1 MLKELNNGSKAGL
14 LILAVA
20 GMVMGILIL
29 LGKAVPEFF
38 VWTYF
43 AGVAIVF
50 ISSLFA
56 KRVKNNREDK

>member
-1 MLKELNNGSKAGL
+1 MLKELNNGSKIGL

-20 GMVMGILIL
+20 GMIVGILIL
-29 LGKAVPEFF
+29 LGKSVPVLF

-43 AGVAIVF
+43 AGMAIVF

-56 KRVKNNREDK
+56 KREKNNREDK